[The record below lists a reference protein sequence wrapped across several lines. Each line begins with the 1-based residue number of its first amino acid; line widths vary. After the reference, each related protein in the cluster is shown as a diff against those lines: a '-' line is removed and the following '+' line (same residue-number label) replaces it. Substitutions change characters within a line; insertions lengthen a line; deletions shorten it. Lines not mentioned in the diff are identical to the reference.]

1 MYEVLKIT
9 KYPGLKFMFKPKSI
23 AVIGASK
30 KPGKIGYEIMDNIIS
45 YGFTGELYPINLKET
60 EILGKKAYKSVSD
73 VPGEIDF
80 VVISIPAKY
89 VPAVFEECGK
99 KGIKSAAIIT
109 SGFGEVGDIETE
121 NKLVEIAEKY
131 NIPFIGPNI
140 FGIVYAPAN
149 LNASF
154 GPADVK
160 PGKLAFITQSGALG
174 IALMGWTITNK
185 IGLSSI
191 VSVGN
196 KAQIGESEL
205 LENYLKDDPETT
217 AVLLY
222 VEGLH
227 DGRQSMEIFKE
238 VGLKK
243 PIIALKSGR
252 SVRGAVAAASHT
264 GSLAGSD
271 KVYSAAFQQSGV
283 LRAIDASEAFD
294 WARCI
299 TNNPKP
305 KGPNVVIITNG
316 GGVGVMATD
325 ACEDYGID
333 LYNDQEKLKE
343 LFFKDEIM
351 PPFGSTKNP
360 VDITGGGGEL
370 AYKKAIEAAFQAK
383 EIDAIVVLYCQTATT
398 NPDLLA
404 EYVIE
409 EVSQHKDKKP
419 FVIASIGGEAVEEM
433 VDKLNENNI
442 PAYDLPEKG
451 ISSLAA
457 HYRWSNFV
465 KRHEGLGK
473 TKSVK
478 LPIDEIKAIIKKL
491 RKENRIQMLEDEA
504 KEIFQLCGL
513 NVPKFGLVNSKEDAV
528 EIAKQVGFP
537 VVMKIVSEDI
547 IHKSDAGGVIL
558 GLKDIIHVEEAFDTI
573 MLNARAHKKD
583 ANIRGIIV
591 SNMAPKATEVIIG
604 VSRDPTFGP
613 VVMFGLGG
621 IYVEI
626 IKDVVFRVAP
636 FPKDD
641 ARLMIDEIKSKEM
654 LYGARGQKPVDLD
667 SLVETIFI
675 ISQLVSQVDEIKE
688 LDINPLFAMHDG
700 AVVIDARIT
709 LTPKDE

>member
-1 MYEVLKIT
+1 MYEVLKIK

-45 YGFTGELYPINLKET
+45 YGYTGELYPINLNET
-60 EILGKKAYKSVSD
+60 EILGKKVYKSISD
-73 VPGEIDF
+73 IPEEIDF
-80 VVISIPAKY
+80 AVITIPAKY
-89 VPAVFEECGK
+89 VPAVLEECGK
-99 KGIKSAAIIT
+99 KGVKSAAIIT
-109 SGFGEVGDIETE
+109 SGFGEVGDFETE

-131 NIPFIGPNI
+131 NLPFIGPNI
-140 FGIVYAPAN
+140 FGIVYAPTN

-191 VSVGN
+191 ISVGN

-205 LENYLKDDPETT
+205 LDNYIKNDPNTT

-227 DGRQSMEIFKE
+227 DGRASMEIFRE

-271 KVYSAAFQQSGV
+271 KLYSAAFQQNGV

-305 KGPNVVIITNG
+305 KGKNVVIITNG

-325 ACEDYGID
+325 ACEDYNIE
-333 LYNDQEKLKE
+333 LYNDQVKLKE
-343 LFFKDEIM
+343 LFYKDDIM
-351 PPFGSTKNP
+351 PSFGSTKNP
-360 VDITGGGGEL
+360 VDITGSGGEL
-370 AYKKAIEAAFQAK
+370 AYKKAIEVAFNAE
-383 EIDAIVVLYCQTATT
+383 EIDAIVLLYCQTATT

-409 EVSQHKDKKP
+409 EVKQHKKKKP
-419 FVIASIGGEAVEEM
+419 FVIASIGGEAVEVM
-433 VDKLNENNI
+433 IDKLNENDI
-442 PAYDLPEKG
+442 PAYDLPEKA
-451 ISSLAA
+451 ISSLSAL
-457 HYRWSNFV
+457 YRWSEFV
-465 KRHEGLGK
+465 KRHEGQEKLK
-473 TKSVK
+473 PIK
-478 LPIDEIKAIIKKL
+478 LPIEDIKVIIAKL
-491 RKENRIQMLEDEA
+491 RKENRVQMLEDEA
-504 KEIFQLCGL
+504 KEIFKLCGL
-513 NVPKFGLVNSKEDAV
+513 DVPAFGLAKSKEEAI
-528 EIAKQVGFP
+528 ETAKKVGFP

-547 IHKSDAGGVIL
+547 IHKSDAGGVML
-558 GLKDIIHVEEAFDTI
+558 GIKDIIHVEEAFDTI
-573 MLNARAHKKD
+573 MLNARAYKKD

-613 VVMFGLGG
+613 VVMFGIGG

-626 IKDVVFRVAP
+626 LKDVVFRVAP
-636 FPKDD
+636 FPRDE
-641 ARLMIDEIKSKEM
+641 AHNMIDGIKTKEM
-654 LYGARGQKPVDLD
+654 LYGARGQKSVDIE
-667 SLVETIFI
+667 SLKDTIFI
-675 ISQLVSQVDEIKE
+675 ISQLVSQIDDIKE

-700 AVVIDARIT
+700 ACVIDARIT
-709 LTPKDE
+709 LTPKE

>member
-1 MYEVLKIT
+1 VLKIK
-9 KYPGLKFMFKPKSI
+9 KYPGLKYLFKPQSI

-45 YGFTGELYPINLKET
+45 YGFKGELYPINLSET
-60 EILGKKAYKSVSD
+60 EILGKKVYKTITE

-80 VVISIPAKY
+80 AVISVPAKF
-89 VPAVFEECGK
+89 VPEVMEECGQ
-99 KGIKSAAIIT
+99 KGVKSAAVIT
-109 SGFGEVGDIETE
+109 SGFGEVGDFETE
-121 NKLVEIAEKY
+121 EKLVEIAEKY
-131 NIPFIGPNI
+131 NMPFIGPNI
-140 FGIVYAPAN
+140 FGIYYAPTN

-191 VSVGN
+191 ISVGN

-205 LENYLKDDPETT
+205 LENYLENDPNTK
-217 AVLLY
+217 AILLY

-227 DGRQSMEIFKE
+227 DGKASMDIFKK

-271 KVYSAAFQQSGV
+271 KVYSAAFKQSGV

-299 TNNPKP
+299 TNNPRP
-305 KGPNVVIITNG
+305 KGPNALIITNG

-325 ACEDYGID
+325 ACEDYNLE

-343 LFFKDEIM
+343 LFFKPDIM
-351 PPFGSTKNP
+351 PSYGSTKNP

-370 AYKKAIEAAFQAK
+370 AYKKAIEAAFEAE
-383 EIDAIVVLYCQTATT
+383 EIDSIIVLYCQTATT

-404 EYVIE
+404 DYIIE
-409 EVSQHKDKKP
+409 VDNKYNNKKP
-419 FVIASIGGEAVEEM
+419 FVVASIGGEAVEEM
-433 VDKLNENNI
+433 VDKLNEHEI
-442 PAYDLPEKG
+442 PTYDLPEKA
-451 ISSLAA
+451 ISSLSAL
-457 HYRWSNFV
+457 YRWSNFV
-465 KRHEGLGK
+465 SRYEKIGK
-473 TKSVK
+473 SKPLK
-478 LPIDEIKAIIKKL
+478 LPLEQINAIIAQV
-491 RKENRIQMLEDEA
+491 RKEGRVQMLEHEA
-504 KEIFQLCGL
+504 KEVFKLCNL
-513 NVPKFGLVNSKEDAV
+513 DVPAFGL
-528 EIAKQVGFP
+528 AKTKNEAIQHAKNVGFP

-547 IHKSDAGGVIL
+547 IHKSDAGGVVVSI
-558 GLKDIIHVEEAFDTI
+558 KDTKEVEEAFDKI
-573 MLNARAHKKD
+573 MKNAKAYKSD
-583 ANIRGIIV
+583 ANIRGILV

-604 VSRDPTFGP
+604 VTKDPTFGP
-613 VVMFGLGG
+613 TVMFGLGG

-626 IKDVVFRVAP
+626 LKDVVFRVAP
-636 FPKDD
+636 FPLED
-641 ARLMIDEIKSKEM
+641 AQDMIDSIKTRDM
-654 LYGARGQKPVDLD
+654 LYGVRGQKPADIEGLKNAIYV
-667 SLVETIFI
+667 
-675 ISQLVSQVDEIKE
+675 ISELVSQIDDIKE
-688 LDINPLFAMHDG
+688 LDINPLFAMEDK
-700 AVVIDARIT
+700 ACVVDARIT
-709 LTPKDE
+709 LTSKKE

>member
-9 KYPGLKFMFKPKSI
+9 KYPGLKYMFKPKSI

-45 YGFTGELYPINLKET
+45 YGFQGELYPINLKET
-60 EILGKKAYKSVSD
+60 EILGKKVYKSISE

-80 VVISIPAKY
+80 VVISIPAKF
-89 VPAVFEECGK
+89 VPAVLEECGK
-99 KGIKSAAIIT
+99 KGVKSAAIIT

-131 NIPFIGPNI
+131 KMPFIGPNI
-140 FGIVYAPAN
+140 FGIVYAPTN

-191 VSVGN
+191 ISIGN

-205 LENYLKDDPETT
+205 LENYLKDDPDTT

-227 DGRQSMEIFKE
+227 DGRGSMEVFKE

-305 KGPNVVIITNG
+305 KGKNVVIITNG

-325 ACEDYGID
+325 ACEDYGIE
-333 LYNDQEKLKE
+333 LYNDQAKLKE
-343 LFFKDEIM
+343 LFYKDEIM

-404 EYVIE
+404 DYVIE
-409 EVSQHKDKKP
+409 EVNQHKSKKP

-433 VDKLNENNI
+433 VDKLNENQI
-442 PAYDLPEKG
+442 PAYDLPEKA
-451 ISSLAA
+451 ISSLGAL
-457 HYRWSNFV
+457 YRWSNFV

-473 TKSVK
+473 SKPIK
-478 LPIDEIKAIIKKL
+478 LPLDEIKAIIKNV
-491 RKENRIQMLEDEA
+491 RKDNRIQMLEDEA
-504 KEIFQLCGL
+504 KEVFKLCGL
-513 NVPKFGLVNSKEDAV
+513 EVPPFGLVQSKEDAV
-528 EIAKQVGFP
+528 EMAKKVGFP

-547 IHKSDAGGVIL
+547 IHKSEAGGVML
-558 GLKDIIHVEEAFDTI
+558 GIKDIIHVEEAFDTI
-573 MLNARAHKKD
+573 MLNAKAYKKD
-583 ANIRGIIV
+583 ARIKGILV
-591 SNMAPKATEVIIG
+591 SNMAPKSTEVIIG
-604 VSRDPTFGP
+604 VSKDPTFGP
-613 VVMFGLGG
+613 TVMFGLGG

-636 FPKDD
+636 FPKDE
-641 ARLMIDEIKSKEM
+641 ALHMIDEIKSKEM
-654 LYGARGQKPVDLD
+654 LYGARGQKPADIDALSD
-667 SLVETIFI
+667 TIYI
-675 ISQLVSQVDEIKE
+675 ISQLVSQIDDIKE

-700 AVVIDARIT
+700 AVVVDARIT
-709 LTPKDE
+709 LTSKE